1 MFPSEPVPERIG
13 AYKVLRRLSGAGSA
27 DVYVGRMEGPMGFS
41 RLCTLKLVRNTIE
54 GDAHFGEELVREAAI
69 CAVLNHPSIQRM
81 FDFFE
86 HDKHLVLVLEHV
98 EGVTLDRLQ
107 DVLGRNKSRLDDR
120 TIAFLGR
127 ALGGAL
133 AHAHAAKDEEG
144 TPTPVIHRT
153 MHPENVLIGWDGH
166 VRLTGFGLGKIL
178 GRSPDTVAFV
188 IKGAPGFM
196 APEQARGER
205 VTPKA
210 DVYGLAVLLWSLYAG
225 AKPPEVGTRPMPLA
239 VLRSDLPKELTSA
252 IDGALEP
259 SPDKRKV
266 SCQDLE
272 RVLNKAPGIELG
284 QKDLEEKVAPLK
296 GPRTKATEGDG
307 GPRKRVP
314 LESVRPAKPPPSS
327 KQRLSVPPPSRPPGS
342 IPPVRLSERPAD
354 PGDAGPASVYP
365 LLRALAERVPG
376 PPRLPLAVVE
386 AEADVQPEA
395 PTVRPAQAQARAA
408 RGPSK
413 PSIAAPLGAVV
424 PEGEWKESVPDEE
437 LFDQLFNDATSRSG
451 ISLTAMGIGAEE
463 REKAALAI
471 TEPDQIPARKDRVTP
486 PPPQTTPSAGKV
498 MPPPAKL
505 MTGPEKVIPSAPRI
519 TSGADKVVP
528 GPSKITSGAGKFT
541 PIPPPLKPGA
551 GKGDASPVDFGLGAP
566 KDVPPP
572 ADFRFGAPKDVPPP
586 ADFRFG
592 APKDV
597 PPTLPEVLDPAAAS
611 KVGNKRLELADTV
624 MALKTAP
631 SPGAPPAALPAFA
644 PPPVPPAATKPPAMA
659 PLPAATKPPAFA
671 PPPMPAIAAPPVPPR
686 FGTPTATPAL
696 AAVSAPVMPAA
707 PAAVSATSST
717 ADPVVASAQPA
728 SRKKRPPPVALAIA
742 GGAVALITAGAV
754 VLLTGGSDPNA
765 DPSVGASASSSAK
778 PALAGPETGPTE
790 TAVAPTS
797 TTPAAPPAG
806 YGLLTVA
813 FPSEGNV
820 YVSGKKLGHTNEAFQ
835 APCGSKFVRV
845 SSTAEGKYPEWL
857 SAGET
862 VLVPCQETLRI
873 EVVPGRPAPQVPRKK
888 RR

>member
-13 AYKVLRRLSGAGSA
+13 AYKVLRRLSGVGSA

-54 GDAHFGEELVREAAI
+54 GDAHFAEELVREAAI

-107 DVLGRNKSRLDDR
+107 DVLGRQKSKLDDR
-120 TIAFLGR
+120 TIAFIGR

-153 MHPENVLIGWDGH
+153 MHPENVLIGWDGQ

-210 DVYGLAVLLWSLYAG
+210 DVYGLGVLLWSLYAG
-225 AKPPEVGTRPMPLA
+225 TKPPEVGTRPMPLA
-239 VLRSDLPKELTSA
+239 VLRSDLPKELTNA
-252 IDGALEP
+252 IDAALEP

-266 SCQDLE
+266 SCQELE
-272 RVLNKAPGIELG
+272 RVLNKARGIEEG

-296 GPRTKATEGDG
+296 GPRSKATEGDV
-307 GPRKRVP
+307 PRRRLP

-327 KQRLSVPPPSRPPGS
+327 KQRLSAPPSRPPG
-342 IPPVRLSERPAD
+342 RLSERP
-354 PGDAGPASVYP
+354 GDGGDGPASVYP

-376 PPRLPLAVVE
+376 PPKLPLAVVE

-395 PTVRPAQAQARAA
+395 PTVRPAQTPAGAA

-413 PSIAAPLGAVV
+413 PTIAAPLGAVV
-424 PEGEWKESVPDEE
+424 PESEWKESVPDEE
-437 LFDQLFNDATSRSG
+437 LFDQLFEDATSRSG
-451 ISLTAMGIGAEE
+451 ISLAAMGFSAEE

-471 TEPDQIPARKDRVTP
+471 TEPDQVTARKDRVTP
-486 PPPQTTPSAGKV
+486 PPGPPTLGSGKV
-498 MPPPAKL
+498 MPGPAKVL
-505 MTGPEKVIPSAPRI
+505 TGTEKVVPPGPKIAGS
-519 TSGADKVVP
+519 ADKVVP
-528 GPSKITSGAGKFT
+528 GPSKLTPGAGRVA
-541 PIPPPLKPGA
+541 PVPPPLTPGA
-551 GKGDASPVDFGLGAP
+551 GKVDAAPADLGAGAP
-566 KDVPPP
+566 K
-572 ADFRFGAPKDVPPP
+572 A
-586 ADFRFG
+586 
-592 APKDV
+592 V
-597 PPTLPEVLDPAAAS
+597 PPTLPEVLDPAAAG
-611 KVGNKRLELADTV
+611 KVGGKRLELADTV
-624 MALKTAP
+624 MALPKLPEPTPA
-631 SPGAPPAALPAFA
+631 APPALPAFA
-644 PPPVPPAATKPPAMA
+644 PPPVPPAAPK
-659 PLPAATKPPAFA
+659 
-671 PPPMPAIAAPPVPPR
+671 PPPMAAPPVPPPMAAPPVAPPMGAPPGLPR
-686 FGTPTATPAL
+686 FGTPAAPSAPG
-696 AAVSAPVMPAA
+696 AVSKSAPPAA
-707 PAAVSATSST
+707 PAAVSAS
-717 ADPVVASAQPA
+717 APPAAPAAEPALAPAQPA
-728 SRKKRPPPVALAIA
+728 SRKKRPPPLALAIA

-754 VLLTGGSDPNA
+754 VMLTGGSDPDANPNA
-765 DPSVGASASSSAK
+765 GASASTSAK
-778 PALAGPETGPTE
+778 PPLSTPETQPSDS
-790 TAVAPTS
+790 AVAPPS
-797 TTPAAPPAG
+797 TAPSPPPAG
-806 YGLLTVA
+806 YGLLTVV

-820 YVSGKKLGHTNEAFQ
+820 YVSGKKLGRTNETFQ

-845 SSTAEGKYPEWL
+845 SSSAEGRYPEWL

-862 VLVPCQETLRI
+862 VLVPCQEMLRI
-873 EVVPGRPAPQVPRKK
+873 EVVPGRPPPQVPRKK
-888 RR
+888 KR

>member
-1 MFPSEPVPERIG
+1 
-13 AYKVLRRLSGAGSA
+13 
-27 DVYVGRMEGPMGFS
+27 MEGPMGFS

-54 GDAHFGEELVREAAI
+54 GDAHFAEELVREAAI

-107 DVLGRNKSRLDDR
+107 DVLGRQKSKLDDR

-153 MHPENVLIGWDGH
+153 MHPENVLIGWDGQ

-210 DVYGLAVLLWSLYAG
+210 DAYGLAVLLWSLYAG

-252 IDGALEP
+252 IDAALEP

-266 SCQDLE
+266 SCQELE

-296 GPRTKATEGDG
+296 GPRSKATEGEG

-327 KQRLSVPPPSRPPGS
+327 KQRLSVPPPSRPPG
-342 IPPVRLSERPAD
+342 RLSERPAAD
-354 PGDAGPASVYP
+354 GGDGPASVYP

-376 PPRLPLAVVE
+376 PPKLPLAVVE

-395 PTVRPAQAQARAA
+395 PTVRPAQTPAGAA

-424 PEGEWKESVPDEE
+424 PESEWKESVPDEE
-437 LFDQLFNDATSRSG
+437 LFDQLFEDATSRSG
-451 ISLTAMGIGAEE
+451 ISLAAMGFTAEE

-471 TEPDQIPARKDRVTP
+471 TEPDQVTARKDRVTP
-486 PPPQTTPSAGKV
+486 PPGPPTLGSGKV
-498 MPPPAKL
+498 MAAPAKV
-505 MTGPEKVIPSAPRI
+505 MTGTEKVVPSGPKVGG
-519 TSGADKVVP
+519 SADKVVP
-528 GPSKITSGAGKFT
+528 GPSKLTSGAGKVT
-541 PIPPPLKPGA
+541 PIPPPLTPGA
-551 GKGDASPVDFGLGAP
+551 GRVDA
-566 KDVPPP
+566 PP
-572 ADFRFGAPKDVPPP
+572 AI
-586 ADFRFG
+586 
-592 APKDV
+592 V
-597 PPTLPEVLDPAAAS
+597 PPTLPEVLDPAAAG
-611 KVGNKRLELADTV
+611 KVGGKRLELADTV
-624 MALKTAP
+624 MALPKLPEPTSA
-631 SPGAPPAALPAFA
+631 APPALPAFA
-644 PPPVPPAATKPPAMA
+644 PPPVPPAAPKPTAAPKPPAMG
-659 PLPAATKPPAFA
+659 
-671 PPPMPAIAAPPVPPR
+671 APPV
-686 FGTPTATPAL
+686 
-696 AAVSAPVMPAA
+696 
-707 PAAVSATSST
+707 
-717 ADPVVASAQPA
+717 
-728 SRKKRPPPVALAIA
+728 
-742 GGAVALITAGAV
+742 
-754 VLLTGGSDPNA
+754 
-765 DPSVGASASSSAK
+765 
-778 PALAGPETGPTE
+778 
-790 TAVAPTS
+790 
-797 TTPAAPPAG
+797 APPMG
-806 YGLLTVA
+806 
-813 FPSEGNV
+813 
-820 YVSGKKLGHTNEAFQ
+820 
-835 APCGSKFVRV
+835 
-845 SSTAEGKYPEWL
+845 
-857 SAGET
+857 
-862 VLVPCQETLRI
+862 
-873 EVVPGRPAPQVPRKK
+873 
-888 RR
+888 

>member
-54 GDAHFGEELVREAAI
+54 GDAHFAEELVREAAI

-107 DVLGRNKSRLDDR
+107 DLLGRQKSRFDDR

-127 ALGGAL
+127 ALSGAL

-272 RVLNKAPGIELG
+272 RVLNKAQGIELG

-296 GPRTKATEGDG
+296 GPRTKATEVDG

-354 PGDAGPASVYP
+354 PGDAAPASVYP

-386 AEADVQPEA
+386 ADADVQPEA
-395 PTVRPAQAQARAA
+395 PTVRPAQAQAQA

-437 LFDQLFNDATSRSG
+437 LFDQLFDDATSRSG

-471 TEPDQIPARKDRVTP
+471 TEPDQVTARKDRGTP
-486 PPPQTTPSAGKV
+486 PPPQGTPGAGKV

-505 MTGPEKVIPSAPRI
+505 MTGPEKVVPSTPKI
-519 TSGADKVVP
+519 GSGVDKVIP
-528 GPSKITSGAGKFT
+528 GPSRITSGAGKFT
-541 PIPPPLKPGA
+541 PIPPPLTPGAGKVTPVPPPLKPGA

-572 ADFRFGAPKDVPPP
+572 FDFRS
-586 ADFRFG
+586 G

-644 PPPVPPAATKPPAMA
+644 PPPMPPAATKPPA
-659 PLPAATKPPAFA
+659 LA
-671 PPPMPAIAAPPVPPR
+671 PPPMPPIAAPPVPPR

-696 AAVSAPVMPAA
+696 AAVSAPVVPAA
-707 PAAVSATSST
+707 PAAVSAAGST
-717 ADPVVASAQPA
+717 ADPVVTAAQPV
-728 SRKKRPPPVALAIA
+728 SRKKRPPPIALAIA

-754 VLLTGGSDPNA
+754 VLLTSGSDPNA
-765 DPSVGASASSSAK
+765 NPNAGASASSSAK
-778 PALAGPETGPTE
+778 PSLASPETGPTE
-790 TAVAPTS
+790 TAVASPS
-797 TTPAAPPAG
+797 TAPAAPPAG

-845 SSTAEGKYPEWL
+845 SSSAEGKYPEWL

-862 VLVPCQETLRI
+862 VVVPCQESLRI
-873 EVVPGRPAPQVPRKK
+873 DVVPGRPAPQVPRKK
-888 RR
+888 KR

>member
-1 MFPSEPVPERIG
+1 MIAPMFPSEPVPERIG
-13 AYKVLRRLSGAGSA
+13 AYKVLRRSSGAGSA

-54 GDAHFGEELVREAAI
+54 GDAHFAEELVREAAI

-86 HDKHLVLVLEHV
+86 HDKNLVLVLEHV
-98 EGVTLDRLQ
+98 EGVSLDRLQ
-107 DVLGRNKSRLDDR
+107 DVLGRHKARLDDK

-127 ALGGAL
+127 ALSGAL

-153 MHPENVLIGWDGH
+153 MHPENVLIGWDGQ

-210 DVYGLAVLLWSLYAG
+210 DVYGLGVLLWSLYAG
-225 AKPPEVGTRPMPLA
+225 TKPPEVGTRPKPLA
-239 VLRSDLPKELTSA
+239 TLRPDLPKELTSA
-252 IDGALEP
+252 IDAALEP

-272 RVLNKAPGIELG
+272 RVLNKAPGIEEG

-296 GPRTKATEGDG
+296 GPRSKANEGD

-327 KQRLSVPPPSRPPGS
+327 KQRLSVPPPSRSPGS
-342 IPPVRLSERPAD
+342 IPPVRLSERPAE
-354 PGDAGPASVYP
+354 PGDAAPASVYP

-395 PTVRPAQAQARAA
+395 PTVRPVQAQARAA

-424 PEGEWKESVPDEE
+424 PEGEWKDSVPDEE

-471 TEPDQIPARKDRVTP
+471 TEPDQVTARNDRVTP
-486 PPPQTTPSAGKV
+486 APPQTTPSAGKV

-505 MTGPEKVIPSAPRI
+505 MTGPEKVIPSTPRL
-519 TSGADKVVP
+519 TSGADKVIP
-528 GPSKITSGAGKFT
+528 GPSKITTGAGKFT
-541 PIPPPLKPGA
+541 PLPPPLKPGA
-551 GKGDASPVDFGLGAP
+551 GKGDASPVDFG
-566 KDVPPP
+566 
-572 ADFRFGAPKDVPPP
+572 FT
-586 ADFRFG
+586 

-624 MALKTAP
+624 MALKTTP

-644 PPPVPPAATKPPAMA
+644 PPPVPPAATKPPA
-659 PLPAATKPPAFA
+659 FA
-671 PPPMPAIAAPPVPPR
+671 PPPMPMIAAPPMPPR
-686 FGTPTATPAL
+686 FVTPTATPAL
-696 AAVSAPVMPAA
+696 APVSAPVVAAA
-707 PAAVSATSST
+707 PTAISAASST
-717 ADPVVASAQPA
+717 TDPVVATPQPV
-728 SRKKRPPPVALAIA
+728 SRKKRPPPIALAIA

-765 DPSVGASASSSAK
+765 NPNAGASASSSAK
-778 PALAGPETGPTE
+778 PALAPETGPTE
-790 TAVAPTS
+790 TAVAPPS
-797 TTPAAPPAG
+797 TAPAAPPAG
-806 YGLLTVA
+806 YGFLTVA

-820 YVSGKKLGHTNEAFQ
+820 YVSGKKLGRTNETFQ

-845 SSTAEGKYPEWL
+845 SSAAEGKYPEWL

-862 VLVPCQETLRI
+862 VVVPCQESLRI
-873 EVVPGRPAPQVPRKK
+873 DVVPGRPPPQVPRKK
-888 RR
+888 KR